1 MLVPVVWVS
10 AGAQVGLEQTEPS
23 LPAGVSTATS
33 AVWPLRFTHGEGFTF
48 ISNKMKA
55 LVLASFSCPPFL
67 DVLFVY
73 TVTHLILV

>member
-55 LVLASFSCPPFL
+55 LVLALLSLVPLSWMFS
-67 DVLFVY
+67 LF
-73 TVTHLILV
+73 TL